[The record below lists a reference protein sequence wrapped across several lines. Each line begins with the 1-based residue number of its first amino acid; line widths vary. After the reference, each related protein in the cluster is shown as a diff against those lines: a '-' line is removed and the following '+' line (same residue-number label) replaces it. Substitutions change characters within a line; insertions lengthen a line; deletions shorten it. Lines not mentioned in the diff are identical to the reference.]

1 GGIFIVFLPMQLYM
15 AHFTSND
22 ILAATMSCAAI
33 YLCLRVLR
41 ETEPG
46 RGLLIGLGICLGAA
60 LLSKTTT
67 LGLVPVVVAVM
78 AGQLIAHGEKKPE
91 AWFRRLGLPILA
103 CLLVSGWHF
112 ARVWTRFGTP
122 LVGSFDP
129 ASGFSWWQHQGY
141 NTTAYFARFG
151 QALWAP

>member
-1 GGIFIVFLPMQLYM
+1 PTALTVLRLVNWAAVVAQIALVWGALKLLFPKHLAAQLAGGIFIVFLPMQLYM

-112 ARVWTRFGTP
+112 ARVWT
-122 LVGSFDP
+122 
-129 ASGFSWWQHQGY
+129 
-141 NTTAYFARFG
+141 
-151 QALWAP
+151 